1 MSLTTLP
8 LRDLLE
14 SFSSKEPVPGGGS
27 AAALAGA
34 LGASLLMMVARL
46 PRTKTGAAAE
56 TAELATAAARL
67 QDIRERLIALVDED
81 SRAYAAVPAALR
93 LPRTTPSEQ
102 AERRAAIERA
112 LQGATEV
119 PLETMRQ
126 CQQALSVGVPVAENG
141 NANAESDTGAAI
153 ELLLAALHGAA
164 MNVDVNLRSITD
176 EAFVARARL
185 DRQITQDDGEGDAAT
200 VMELIGRE

>member
-1 MSLTTLP
+1 MSLTTLS

-14 SFSSKEPVPGGGS
+14 AFSSKEPVPGGGS

-34 LGASLLMMVARL
+34 LGASLLLMVTRL
-46 PRTKTGAAAE
+46 PRTRTGAATEA
-56 TAELATAAARL
+56 AALAAAAARL
-67 QDIRERLIALVDED
+67 HDVRERLMALIDDD

-93 LPRTTPSEQ
+93 LPRTTPEEQ
-102 AERRAAIERA
+102 AERRAAIQRA
-112 LQGATEV
+112 LQAATEV

-126 CQQALSVGVPVAENG
+126 CQQALSVGVSVAENG
-141 NANAESDTGAAI
+141 NPNAETDTGTAA

-176 EAFVARARL
+176 QAFVSRARL
-185 DRQITQDDGEGDAAT
+185 DRQLTQEDGESDAAT